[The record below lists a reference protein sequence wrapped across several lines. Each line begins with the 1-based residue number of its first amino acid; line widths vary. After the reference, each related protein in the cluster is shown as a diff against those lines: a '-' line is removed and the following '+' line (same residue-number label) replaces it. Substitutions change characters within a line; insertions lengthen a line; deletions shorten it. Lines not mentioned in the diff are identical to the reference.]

1 MHSSQHDN
9 AMQKHRVYDNAFVMA
24 EKWMQRALQQIAV
37 VNFVHDKHDFHKP
50 FSIQNFK
57 IEYFCF
63 YFDYKKKVI
72 KVSLKLRISILCQ

>member
-1 MHSSQHDN
+1 
-9 AMQKHRVYDNAFVMA
+9 
-24 EKWMQRALQQIAV
+24 MQRALQQIAV

-72 KVSLKLRISILCQ
+72 KVSLKLRISILCQQLTKLKMDHPGWITMNN